1 MASGVTD
8 IKKLRPELL
17 TKSDAELERLANEIA
32 LARAHKAHEAEVAA
46 KAALADEANKHIEA
60 VLAGVKFLHDNGILP
75 ERMTTALSRG
85 DGQFNPATFLRSV
98 SAEQL
103 VPRSARADRPKRT
116 RRVRD
121 ADGNLVPSKAS
132 QK

>member
-1 MASGVTD
+1 MVSD

-17 TKSDAELERLANEIA
+17 EKSIAELERQQTEIA
-32 LARAHKAHEAEVAA
+32 LAIEEKRREADVKAKEE
-46 KAALADEANKHIEA
+46 LASEANRHIEA
-60 VLAGVKFLHDNGILP
+60 MLASAKFLHDNGILP
-75 ERMTTALSRG
+75 PRLVDALSRN

-103 VPRSARADRPKRT
+103 VGGPRKAAGPKRT

-121 ADGNLVPSKAS
+121 ASGNLVPSKAS
-132 QK
+132 RRGA